1 MGSDPCVILGVTT
14 CMCVQMIQSSCFNG
28 LARSRY
34 IIVGKESYF
43 NYVLGAGSYDCFLEE
58 LKEGGNAE
66 VEYHVSVSVRCIG
79 VHVHVEAL
87 VSTVPLL

>member
-66 VEYHVSVSVRCIG
+66 VEYHVSGPCVS
-79 VHVHVEAL
+79 EAYWCACEW
-87 VSTVPLL
+87 TVCQ